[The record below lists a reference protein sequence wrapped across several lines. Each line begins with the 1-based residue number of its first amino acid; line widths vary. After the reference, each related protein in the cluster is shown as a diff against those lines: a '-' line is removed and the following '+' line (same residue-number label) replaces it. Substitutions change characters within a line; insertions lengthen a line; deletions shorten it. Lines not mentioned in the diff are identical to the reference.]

1 MSTETELP
9 AGDSKPAPIQGFA
22 YERPDDSQGRA
33 KKIVHLARAGVLDL
47 HVQIVDKGGANNLH
61 MHTNCDE
68 AFLVLEGRV
77 RFYGQN
83 DVVIQEC
90 GALEGV
96 VIPAEAPYWF
106 ESIGETPLQIMRIGG
121 THLGMKE
128 KRVNLGKAPDW
139 MRRESRELVD
149 ESKWDR

>member
-1 MSTETELP
+1 MSNANQAP
-9 AGDSKPAPIQGFA
+9 AGNAKPAAIKGFS
-22 YERPDDSQGRA
+22 YQRPDDSQGRA

-68 AFLVLEGRV
+68 AFLVLDGRV
-77 RFYGQN
+77 RFYGEN
-83 DVVIQEC
+83 DVVIAEC

-106 ESIGETPLQIMRIGG
+106 ESIGDTPLQIMRIGG
-121 THLGMKE
+121 THLGKRE
-128 KRVNLGKAPDW
+128 KRVNIGEAPEW
-139 MRRESRELVD
+139 LRRESSALVD